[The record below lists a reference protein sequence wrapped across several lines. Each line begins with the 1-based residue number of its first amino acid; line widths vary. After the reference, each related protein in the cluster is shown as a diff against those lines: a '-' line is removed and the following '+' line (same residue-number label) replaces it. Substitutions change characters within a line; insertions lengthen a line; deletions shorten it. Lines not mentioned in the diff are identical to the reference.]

1 VLLSSVIIIT
11 PILIRGA
18 ITITERF
25 VIDEEIVEVILL
37 GILFSLSVLIF
48 KLFKR
53 EGVKHEE
60 LINKMKNDKK
70 TTEER
75 LFDSIRYIGKV
86 NVQIEEIKS
95 IFNTTNTYPETKN
108 DFKKSLR
115 FLSERVLGI
124 VNTQWALIRIINSS
138 TQRTL
143 CECFETRQG
152 YSGQYPQVSNKMVV
166 ERQLLSDLMTVISNS
181 QNVKILVCCIMPIDE
196 INEDQRIFIQAII
209 NEIMMLF
216 IILNSSYYKN
226 SNIVFKENISL
237 EKNPESHQ
245 TATSGGQSFEKV
257 NKHHGKSFRQIALS

>member
-1 VLLSSVIIIT
+1 
-11 PILIRGA
+11 
-18 ITITERF
+18 
-25 VIDEEIVEVILL
+25 
-37 GILFSLSVLIF
+37 LIF

-166 ERQLLSDLMTVISNS
+166 ERQLLSDWMTVISNS